1 MNRCKIVLVLS
12 CLVILTLAAAG
23 AAQAGTHRLGG
34 GLHFQRNLGDIEDYG
49 FDANSF
55 SILGSYQYDGGL
67 LKLEGDVDYIFD
79 YAGTDEAMWE
89 PSAWVLLGDMI
100 YGGGGIGIGY
110 INSEWQSDPFYA
122 LRAGVDIKL
131 SSFDLDV
138 FGTYRFQSDQDFEDL
153 TGEDLDSVTFAALL
167 RFAL

>member
-1 MNRCKIVLVLS
+1 MYQRRS
-12 CLVILTLAAAG
+12 TLAATCLFAVAILAAG
-23 AAQAGTHRLGG
+23 ASQAGTHRLGG

-100 YGGGGIGIGY
+100 YGGGGLGIGY
-110 INSEWQSDPFYA
+110 IDGEWQSDPFYA

-131 SSFDLDV
+131 SSFDVDV
-138 FGTYRFQSDQDFEDL
+138 FGTYRFQSDEEFEDL